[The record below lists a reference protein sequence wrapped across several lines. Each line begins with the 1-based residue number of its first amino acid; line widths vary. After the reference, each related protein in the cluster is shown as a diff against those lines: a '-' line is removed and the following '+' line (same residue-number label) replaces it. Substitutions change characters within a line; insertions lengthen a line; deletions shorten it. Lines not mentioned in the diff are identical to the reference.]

1 MTQDIKVDLE
11 ELLFS
16 YIDKFK
22 FLLFPDQWSNV
33 FLDYSK
39 NEILVLLYLS
49 KYKNA
54 NMTELSEYINAP
66 LNTATGVIG
75 RLEKKRMIERI
86 RNEQDRRIVQ
96 ITLTNKA
103 EEFISEQKVKIQYY
117 FEKIY
122 GVLTEEEKK
131 AIVNIFA
138 KVTKVLTEGINK
150 TNEDDQVIK
159 KVKKITI
166 E

>member
-1 MTQDIKVDLE
+1 MLQDSKTNVE
-11 ELLFS
+11 ELIFS

-22 FLLFPDQWSNV
+22 FLLFPDQWSSV

-54 NMTELSEYINAP
+54 NMTEISDYITAP
-66 LNTATGVIG
+66 LNTVTKVIG
-75 RLEKKRMIERI
+75 RLEKKKMVERI
-86 RNEQDRRIVQ
+86 RSIQDRRIVQ
-96 ITLTNKA
+96 ITLTDKA
-103 EEFISEQKVKIQYY
+103 EEFISEQKAKIQYY

-122 GVLTEEEKK
+122 SVVTEEERN
-131 AIVNIFA
+131 ALINIFS
-138 KVTKVLTEGINK
+138 KVTKVLIEGKNK
-150 TNEDDQVIK
+150 ADNDNQQ
-159 KVKKITI
+159 VKKIKKIII

>member
-54 NMTELSEYINAP
+54 NMTELAEYINAP

-103 EEFISEQKVKIQYY
+103 EEFIAEQKVKIQYY

-131 AIVNIFA
+131 TIVNVFA
-138 KVTKVLTEGINK
+138 KVIKVLTEGINK
-150 TNEDDQVIK
+150 TNKDDQVIK

>member
-1 MTQDIKVDLE
+1 MTLENNINLE

-16 YIDKFK
+16 CIDKFK

-49 KYKNA
+49 KYKNV

-66 LNTATGVIG
+66 LNTVTGVIC
-75 RLEKKRMIERI
+75 RLEKKKMIERI
-86 RNEQDRRIVQ
+86 RSQQDRRIVQ

-103 EEFISEQKVKIQYY
+103 EEFIAEQKDKIQYY
-117 FEKIY
+117 FEKIC
-122 GVLTEEEKK
+122 GVLTEEERKSI
-131 AIVNIFA
+131 ADIFS
-138 KVTKVLTEGINK
+138 KITKVLIEGNNK
-150 TNEDDQVIK
+150 TNGETQVVK